1 MQCRREIAVI
11 FPKHSE
17 SDRNRSTVCNDCSM
31 QSLQDGVPAESHD
44 PDLDTIIET
53 VLTTS
58 RVFVAI
64 AARSLASIEADVTL
78 PQFRLL
84 IVLAAH
90 GPQALKSLA
99 DFLAVNAST
108 ATRMCD
114 RLVRKGLIRRRTSPS
129 DRREVRLALTEDGH
143 DLVNHA
149 TTQRR
154 LELSRLLEF
163 VPAEEQRHLVRA
175 LTYINAAAG
184 EVPDQDWATGWL

>member
-1 MQCRREIAVI
+1 MERPSHCMSVQAA
-11 FPKHSE
+11 
-17 SDRNRSTVCNDCSM
+17 TAVCNDCSM
-31 QSLQDGVPAESHD
+31 QSLSNQIPPDAHE

-64 AARSLASIEADVTL
+64 AARSLAAIEVDVTL

-90 GPQALKSLA
+90 GPQTLRSLA
-99 DFLAVNAST
+99 EFLAVNAST

-129 DRREVRLALTEDGH
+129 DRREVRLALTEKGR
-143 DLVNHA
+143 DLVDHA

-154 LELSRLLEF
+154 IELGRLLES
-163 VPAEEQRHLVRA
+163 VPVDEQRHLVRA
-175 LTYINAAAG
+175 LTYINVAAG
-184 EVPDQDWATGWL
+184 EVPDQDWASGWQ

>member
-1 MQCRREIAVI
+1 
-11 FPKHSE
+11 
-17 SDRNRSTVCNDCSM
+17 M
-31 QSLQDGVPAESHD
+31 QSLQGGVPAEAHD

-64 AARSLASIEADVTL
+64 AARSLASIESDVTL

-90 GPQALKSLA
+90 GPQGLRSLA
-99 DFLAVNAST
+99 DFLTVNAST

-114 RLVRKGLIRRRTSPS
+114 RLVRKELIRRRTSSS
-129 DRREVRLALTEDGH
+129 DRREVRLALTEKGR
-143 DLVNHA
+143 DLVDHA
-149 TTQRR
+149 TKQRR
-154 LELSRLLEF
+154 IELSRLLES

-175 LTYINAAAG
+175 LTYINVAAG
-184 EVPDQDWATGWL
+184 EVPDQDWASGWQ

>member
-1 MQCRREIAVI
+1 MQLPA
-11 FPKHSE
+11 
-17 SDRNRSTVCNDCSM
+17 
-31 QSLQDGVPAESHD
+31 DGVQAEAHD

-90 GPQALKSLA
+90 GPQTLRSLA

-114 RLVRKGLIRRRTSPS
+114 RLVRKGLIRRRTSSS
-129 DRREVRLALTEDGH
+129 DRREVRLALTEEGRE
-143 DLVNHA
+143 LVDHA
-149 TTQRR
+149 TKQRR
-154 LELSRLLEF
+154 IELSRLLES
-163 VPAEEQRHLVRA
+163 VPAEEQRHLVQA
-175 LTYINAAAG
+175 LTYINVAAG
-184 EVPDQDWATGWL
+184 EVPDQDWASGWQ

>member
-1 MQCRREIAVI
+1 MIVI
-11 FPKHSE
+11 
-17 SDRNRSTVCNDCSM
+17 CNDCSV
-31 QSLQDGVPAESHD
+31 QSPERGVQGGE

-64 AARSLASIEADVTL
+64 AARSLASIESDVTL

-90 GPQALKSLA
+90 GPQGLGPLA
-99 DFLAVNAST
+99 EFLAVNAST

-114 RLVRKGLIRRRTSPS
+114 RLIRKGLVRRRTSPS
-129 DRREVRLALTEDGH
+129 DRREVRLALTERGR
-143 DLVNHA
+143 DLVDHA

-154 LELSRLLEF
+154 IELSRLLKS
-163 VPAEEQRHLVRA
+163 VPQEEQRHLVQSLA
-175 LTYINAAAG
+175 YINIAAG
-184 EVPDQDWATGWL
+184 EVPDQDWASGWQ

>member
-1 MQCRREIAVI
+1 
-11 FPKHSE
+11 
-17 SDRNRSTVCNDCSM
+17 M
-31 QSLQDGVPAESHD
+31 QSLVDGDPAAHE

-64 AARSLASIEADVTL
+64 AARSVASIESDVTL

-90 GPQALKSLA
+90 GAQGLRSLA
-99 DFLAVNAST
+99 EFLAVNAST

-129 DRREVRLALTEDGH
+129 DRREIRLALTEKGR
-143 DLVNHA
+143 DLVDHA
-149 TTQRR
+149 TNQRR
-154 LELSRLLEF
+154 IELSRLLGS
-163 VPAEEQRHLVRA
+163 VPAEEQRHRVRA
-175 LTYINAAAG
+175 LAYINAAAG
-184 EVPDQDWATGWL
+184 EVPDQDWANGWQ

>member
-1 MQCRREIAVI
+1 
-11 FPKHSE
+11 
-17 SDRNRSTVCNDCSM
+17 M
-31 QSLQDGVPAESHD
+31 QSLSDEIPSEAND

-58 RVFVAI
+58 RVFIAI
-64 AARSLASIEADVTL
+64 AARSLAAIEVDVTL

-90 GPQALKSLA
+90 GAQTLKSLA

-114 RLVRKGLIRRRTSPS
+114 RLVRKGLVRRRTSPS
-129 DRREVRLALTEDGH
+129 DRREVRLALTEKGR
-143 DLVNHA
+143 DLVDHA
-149 TTQRR
+149 TKQRR
-154 LELSRLLEF
+154 IELSRLLES
-163 VPAEEQRHLVRA
+163 VPGEEQRHLVRA

-184 EVPDQDWATGWL
+184 EVPDQDWASGWR